1 MTEREIEDEIKK
13 IISDVSGFDE
23 SEITPEKDFFKDLEI
38 DSVKAIEITVAIEKK
53 FKIAVRDE
61 DVPNITNI
69 SQATELVKK
78 LLDKKEDA
86 VIKRAK
92 EIQKPYESLTQ

>member
-1 MTEREIEDEIKK
+1 MTEKEIEKEIKG

-23 SEITPEKDFFKDLEI
+23 SEITAEKDFFKDLEI

-69 SQATELVKK
+69 RQATELVKK
-78 LLDKKEDA
+78 LLERKEDIP
-86 VIKRAK
+86 VRRAK
-92 EIQKPYESLTQ
+92 EIRLIDESLIH